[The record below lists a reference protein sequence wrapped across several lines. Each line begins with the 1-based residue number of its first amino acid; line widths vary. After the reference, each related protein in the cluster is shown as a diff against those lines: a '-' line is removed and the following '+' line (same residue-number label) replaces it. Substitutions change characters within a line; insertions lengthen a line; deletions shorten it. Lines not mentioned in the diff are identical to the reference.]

1 MKTPEAIIGQMLKG
15 DAYSCSLG
23 MNTLRIIPGE
33 CDLTMTVNE
42 HMVNGF
48 NIAHG
53 GITYALADS
62 SMAFASNAYGV
73 QCVSIETAISH
84 LKKVEV
90 GDVLLAS
97 CRELSRNHKV
107 GQYEVSL
114 TNQSNELVAHFKG
127 TVLVSER
134 LW

>member
-23 MNTLRIIPGE
+23 MKTLRIIPGE

-62 SMAFASNAYGV
+62 AMAFASNAHGV

-84 LKKVEV
+84 LKKVEA